1 MELYVLIEEPLMY
14 THVLSIKIT
23 KLHSWYNCQTVQ
35 PFWKFPTPDK
45 LEIDLKQNDDWRA
58 AGGPVTVVTAPVTR
72 PISSFRHFDGRR
84 LSRHFG
90 DLKAGA
96 RRRQGL

>member
-1 MELYVLIEEPLMY
+1 MY

-23 KLHSWYNCQTVQ
+23 KLHSWYNCQTMQ

-58 AGGPVTVVTAPVTR
+58 AGGPVTVVTAPVPR
-72 PISSFRHFDGRR
+72 PISSFRHFDGRQTKWSISSFR
-84 LSRHFG
+84 WSEAVSSFR
-90 DLKAGA
+90 
-96 RRRQGL
+96 

>member
-1 MELYVLIEEPLMY
+1 MYLVL
-14 THVLSIKIT
+14 
-23 KLHSWYNCQTVQ
+23 KLPNSTPGIIVRPCSHFGN
-35 PFWKFPTPDK
+35 FLLWKK

-58 AGGPVTVVTAPVTR
+58 AGGAVTVVTAPVPR